1 MSERKYRYAEI
12 GMLFG
17 LFVGGGL
24 AIILFATTGNAVY
37 FAVVGVGLAVGLILS
52 AGYDQS
58 KRQEQEG
65 HK

>member
-1 MSERKYRYAEI
+1 MSERKYKYAEI

-37 FAVVGVGLAVGLILS
+37 FAVVGVGLAVGLILG

-65 HK
+65 DK